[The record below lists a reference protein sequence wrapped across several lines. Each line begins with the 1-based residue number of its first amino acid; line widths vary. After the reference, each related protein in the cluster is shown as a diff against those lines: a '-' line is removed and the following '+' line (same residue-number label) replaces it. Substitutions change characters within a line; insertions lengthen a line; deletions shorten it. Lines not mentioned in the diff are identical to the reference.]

1 MRYPIAPLGGLTCSA
16 WPGILPPRSPG
27 RGPPACHATNE
38 TPPYIYGSFSFVLST
53 AGAGRDHP
61 KMARGSSHSTP
72 LRLVPGLHGRR
83 VRTMRRPHG
92 RALGRAGDITRAGP
106 TACTKTRRAEL
117 GMFNKAVAMRL
128 LSPGL
133 APWWLMPFLAGQ
145 SELVFCADG
154 MRVFFWAAG
163 FGRGPV
169 SENSEKRCVFSPPL
183 LNKKWPISQVLKK
196 RRNPNR
202 VICKLVKPL
211 A

>member
-1 MRYPIAPLGGLTCSA
+1 M
-16 WPGILPPRSPG
+16 
-27 RGPPACHATNE
+27 
-38 TPPYIYGSFSFVLST
+38 ST

-61 KMARGSSHSTP
+61 KMARDNSHPTP
-72 LRLVPGLHGRR
+72 LRLVPGLHGSR
-83 VRTMRRPHG
+83 VCTMRRPHG
-92 RALGRAGDITRAGP
+92 RALGRAGDVTRAGP

-154 MRVFFWAAG
+154 MRVFFWAAR

-169 SENSEKRCVFSPPL
+169 SENNEKRCVFSPPL
-183 LNKKWPISQVLKK
+183 LNLKKKWPIYPILKK
-196 RRNPNR
+196 WEIQFAR
-202 VICKLVKPL
+202 VVARVAVASFVARVVARIIAEGGATLGGCPS
-211 A
+211 